1 MERLKPV
8 FLRAGR
14 LLILGLT
21 LVLAACGTDRI
32 YDSDEF
38 LAQQRFVSS
47 EPPSLTLITVI
58 SNGTNGGAHTGLIVN
73 ASERVIF
80 DPAGTFRHPNMPER
94 YDVIFG
100 VTDGRLATYI
110 DYHARVTYRVQ
121 VQKVL
126 VSPEVAEL
134 ALQMVQKA
142 GPVPKANCAN
152 ATSEL
157 ISKLPGF
164 GSVRKTWFPRKLADS
179 FGKIPGVSERIVY
192 DDSPD
197 NNKGI
202 LYGAP

>member
-1 MERLKPV
+1 V
-8 FLRAGR
+8 
-14 LLILGLT
+14 T
-21 LVLAACGTDRI
+21 LVLAACGTDHI

-38 LAQQRFVSS
+38 MAKQRFVSS
-47 EPPSLTLITVI
+47 EPPSLTMITVI
-58 SNGTNGGAHTGLIVN
+58 SNATGGGAHTGLIVN

-94 YDVIFG
+94 YDVIYG
-100 VTDGRLATYI
+100 VTDGRLETYI
-110 DYHARVTYRVQ
+110 DYHARITYRVQ
-121 VQKVL
+121 VQKIY
-126 VSPEVAEL
+126 VSAEVAEL

-152 ATSEL
+152 ATSKL
-157 ISKLPGF
+157 LSQLPGF
-164 GSVRKTWFPRKLADS
+164 QSIKQTWYPRKLAKM
-179 FGKIPGVSERIVY
+179 FGEIPGVTERMVI